1 MSKNWAICIGINGY
15 KFVSPLRFAR
25 RDAYEMGQFCEGE
38 LRFERVFYFAESL
51 PDGEPVSEIVV
62 DGQSVEASP
71 TFGNLSWFLDAQFR
85 KKNFLN
91 PQDNLWFFFAGHGV
105 RDGGIDYLLPIDGNA
120 AQIKRTGL
128 PIHEVAERLRR
139 SGAGN
144 IVLMLDA
151 CRSGDERDMSLT
163 GIEPEPQQGVVTLF
177 SCGANE
183 RSYEVEALQQG
194 LFTYA
199 LLEALRLD
207 GPSNCATVD
216 RLGRRLKQRVT
227 ELGEEYGKPRQTT
240 LIRAEPIEKKHL
252 VLLPDKAEPHD
263 ATPLRDDARKA
274 ELNGDLA
281 LARQFWICVLAVIRA
296 DMDAIQGLER
306 IAVKRANI
314 PQTAKTLG
322 LNGAR
327 VEEISIEAKEAV
339 ATERSRQDEKTTIQ
353 TFSFEVITVDDKGQM
368 VRKETKQ
375 ANCRQE
381 TLAEGVD
388 LEMVSIPGGTFLM
401 GSSAGEGYNSERPQH
416 LVTIEPFWMGR
427 YPVTQAQWSVI
438 AALPKVEFDLTPA
451 PSEFVSSSRPVEKVS
466 WSETVEFCKRLSRQS
481 EYEYR
486 LPSEAEWEY
495 ACRAGMTTPFS
506 FGETLTAELVN
517 YNATRTYGNGPKG
530 EFRAQTTTVGSFPAN
545 AFGLY
550 DMHGNVREW
559 CSDHWHEN
567 YVSTPVS
574 GVAWLSPHKDAQ
586 RVIRGG
592 SWSSLPRFCRS
603 AFRYA
608 SMPDNRN
615 FLIGFRVSCSAPRT

>member
-105 RDGGIDYLLPIDGNA
+105 RADGIDYLLPIDGNA

-216 RLGRRLKQRVT
+216 RLGRRLKQRVA

-240 LIRAEPIEKKHL
+240 LIRADPIEKEHL
-252 VLLPDKAEPHD
+252 VLLPDKAEPRD
-263 ATPLRDDARKA
+263 ADPLRVDALKA
-274 ELNGDLA
+274 ETKGDLA
-281 LARQFWICVLAVIRA
+281 LARQLWIGVLAVIRA

-306 IAVKRANI
+306 IAVKKAQVSSLADVM
-314 PQTAKTLG
+314 P
-322 LNGAR
+322 
-327 VEEISIEAKEAV
+327 VEEIASHEVSVRPEAQDLSDNIP
-339 ATERSRQDEKTTIQ
+339 RSSLSDKTTSLEIPFSSLTELWEKVLAVLQPRRVQ
-353 TFSFEVITVDDKGQM
+353 TLFQ
-368 VRKETKQ
+368 
-375 ANCRQE
+375 RQ
-381 TLAEGVD
+381 GVLLGFD
-388 LEMVSIPGGTFLM
+388 
-401 GSSAGEGYNSERPQH
+401 GSRAQVGFRSAGFQRTAKARVPNVE
-416 LVTIEPFWMGR
+416 
-427 YPVTQAQWSVI
+427 QAFESVLHRKI
-438 AALPKVEFDLTPA
+438 KVVLEI
-451 PSEFVSSSRPVEKVS
+451 V
-466 WSETVEFCKRLSRQS
+466 Q
-481 EYEYR
+481 
-486 LPSEAEWEY
+486 AE
-495 ACRAGMTTPFS
+495 
-506 FGETLTAELVN
+506 
-517 YNATRTYGNGPKG
+517 
-530 EFRAQTTTVGSFPAN
+530 
-545 AFGLY
+545 
-550 DMHGNVREW
+550 D
-559 CSDHWHEN
+559 
-567 YVSTPVS
+567 TPVD
-574 GVAWLSPHKDAQ
+574 GV
-586 RVIRGG
+586 
-592 SWSSLPRFCRS
+592 
-603 AFRYA
+603 
-608 SMPDNRN
+608 
-615 FLIGFRVSCSAPRT
+615 